1 MSWQAISSDKEKYQ
15 AYLCSREWCARR
27 EAVRK
32 RSDGKCERCRV
43 NEMDHVHHLTYARK
57 YDEPLDDLQALCKQC
72 HEFTH
77 GKSNHDP
84 RVYAPVFIKRGKP
97 IRSVYLAGKITG
109 EGWRGEIVD
118 GWESQRHSPFTWDA
132 VCESDGEEW
141 AIAENAVAASHGSRL
156 DYVGPWW
163 SDFMELGG
171 HAWAGGCRE
180 PHAYGWTEWQDGV
193 HASSGHDKEQRERAA
208 NMVTKNVENAVCRC
222 DLLFA
227 WINSGDCFGT
237 IFEIGMAAAMKKT
250 VVVATPPSFDCEQMW
265 LSRRFAAVT
274 LLADTAGGAWR
285 QLWQQVEK
293 GVRNGF

>member
-1 MSWQAISSDKEKYQ
+1 MSWQAIASDKEKYQ

-84 RVYAPVFIKRGKP
+84 RVYAPVFINKGKP

-118 GWESQRHSPFTWDA
+118 GWSIQRGSPFTWDA
-132 VCESDGEEW
+132 VVDSAGEEW
-141 AIAENAVAASHGSRL
+141 VVAEAAIDAARGAKL

-163 SDFMELGG
+163 SDLGELCG
-171 HAWAGGCRE
+171 HVSASGCTE
-180 PHAYGWTEWQDGV
+180 PHAYGYEWRDFHGR
-193 HASSGHDKEQRERAA
+193 KEPVDAKKREQSARL
-208 NMVTKNVENAVCRC
+208 VTKNVQAAVCKC

-227 WINSGDCFGT
+227 WINSDDCFGT
-237 IFEIGMAAAMKKT
+237 IFEIGMAVSMKKT
-250 VVVATPPSFDCEQMW
+250 VVIATPPSFECGQMW
-265 LSRRFAAVT
+265 LPRRFAAIT

>member
-1 MSWQAISSDKEKYQ
+1 MSWQAIASDKEKYQ

-84 RVYAPVFIKRGKP
+84 RAYAPVFIKKGKP

-109 EGWRGEIVD
+109 DGWRGEIVE
-118 GWESQRHSPFTWDA
+118 GWSIQRGSPFTWDA
-132 VCESDGEEW
+132 VVDSEGKEW
-141 AIAENAVAASHGSRL
+141 VVAEAAIDAACGAKL

-163 SDFMELGG
+163 SDLGELCG
-171 HAWAGGCRE
+171 HVCASGCTE
-180 PHAYGWTEWQDGV
+180 PHAYGYEWRDFHGT
-193 HASSGHDKEQRERAA
+193 KEPVDAKKREQSARL
-208 NMVTKNVENAVCRC
+208 VTKNVQAAVCNC

-227 WINSGDCFGT
+227 WINSDDCFGT
-237 IFEIGMAAAMKKT
+237 IFEIGMAVSMKKT
-250 VVVATPPSFDCEQMW
+250 VVIATPPSFDCEQMW
-265 LSRRFAAVT
+265 LPRRFAAVT
-274 LLADTAGGAWR
+274 LLADTAGDAWR
-285 QLWQQVEK
+285 QLWAQVEK
-293 GVRNGF
+293 GVKYGF